1 MEDIKEPAVEKYF
14 LGPGYRELKA
24 IIKQSQYSK
33 DEIIEDLKLT
43 REKWRNDGDFLRF
56 PLCIFYNFTIWQMKI
71 FRKLFFVILSALY
84 ACILVVFTVSDYIW
98 MTLIRIIEN
107 IILKKKK
114 ISHFCTNCQR
124 KYIMPIYECSCGAKH
139 YKLAPGKYGVVR
151 RRCKCGNVL
160 PTTEM
165 FKVKGIK
172 RNELKAF
179 CPFCDS
185 EGIITEDK
193 QKDSVQIV
201 IPIGGGRSCGKSVF
215 ITAFSCQF
223 QDEIAPLKRMNVDL
237 EENAYDEQMKNR
249 YEDME
254 YMFRKGGS
262 QRTEAILDKTKSSSR
277 DFTFWIEH
285 DSYDVPRLVHILDID
300 GESFVNNSEVR
311 IPWQFQTAKVT
322 LLFVDPLS
330 IDDFRNEKE
339 ETLTEEDKLGI
350 GTVPIFQ
357 VLESLEYKL
366 RTILKL
372 KRNEK
377 IKTKVAIII
386 GKIDSA
392 DLENIV
398 GLTAAER
405 LMRAEPDK
413 FTEKYTAMDYLCR
426 RFLEKYGEGRF
437 IEKLDTEFECTRFFA
452 CSAIGHPLNKGSYKP
467 RGVAEIMEWAMGES
481 DNATK
486 KIWNDNVF

>member
-14 LGPGYRELKA
+14 LGPGYRELKT
-24 IIKQSQYSK
+24 IIKQAKYSD
-33 DEIIEDLKLT
+33 DEIIEDLEVA
-43 REKWRNDGDFLRF
+43 REKWRNEGDFFRF
-56 PLCIFYNFTIWQMKI
+56 PLCAFYNLTIWQMKI
-71 FRKLFFVILSALY
+71 FGKIFSCLLSAFY
-84 ACILVVFTVSDYIW
+84 ACILFVFMIADYVW
-98 MTLIRIIEN
+98 MILIKIVEIV
-107 IILKKKK
+107 IVKKKR

-124 KYIMPIYECSCGAKH
+124 RYTMPIYKCSCDAKH
-139 YKLAPGKYGVVR
+139 YKLVPGKYGVVR
-151 RRCKCGNVL
+151 RRCNCGAVL

-165 FKVKGIK
+165 FKVKGVK

-185 EGIITEDK
+185 EGILTEDK

-215 ITAFSCQF
+215 ITAFSCLF
-223 QDEIAPLKRMNVDL
+223 QDDIAPLKRMDVDL
-237 EENAYDEQMKNR
+237 EDNAYDEQMKER
-249 YEDME
+249 YENME
-254 YMFRKGGS
+254 LMFRKGGS
-262 QRTEAILDKTKSSSR
+262 QRTEAVLDKTKSSSR

-311 IPWQFQTAKVT
+311 TPWQFETAKVV

-330 IDDFRNEKE
+330 IDSFFKEKE
-339 ETLTEEDKLGI
+339 EMLAEEDKMGI
-350 GTVPIFQ
+350 GAVPIFQ

-372 KRNEK
+372 RRNEK

-392 DLENIV
+392 GLENIV

-405 LMRAEPDK
+405 LIRTEPEK
-413 FTEKYTAMDYLCR
+413 FTKKYAAMDYLCR
-426 RFLEKYGEGRF
+426 QFLEKYGEGRF
-437 IEKLDTEFECTRFFA
+437 IEKLDTEFENTRFFA

-467 RGVAEIMEWAMGES
+467 KGVAEIMEWAMGES